1 MHSAIHVIVHK
12 PSTDTGRQ
20 ELASRVAE
28 VHADAVIAR
37 IKILDCPASQQS
49 ALLDAVIATVN
60 TKSAEHSAHLA
71 AAVQSSPA

>member
-1 MHSAIHVIVHK
+1 MRSAIHVIVHK

-37 IKILDCPASQQS
+37 IKALACPASQQVS
-49 ALLDAVIATVN
+49 LLDAIIAT
-60 TKSAEHSAHLA
+60 AR
-71 AAVQSSPA
+71 